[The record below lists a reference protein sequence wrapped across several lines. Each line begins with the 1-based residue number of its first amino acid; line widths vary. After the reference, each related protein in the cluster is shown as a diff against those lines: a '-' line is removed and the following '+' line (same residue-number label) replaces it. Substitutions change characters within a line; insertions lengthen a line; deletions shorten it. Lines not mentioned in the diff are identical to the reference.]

1 MKRTSKSRWH
11 QKEDNLKK
19 KKTSKRRQPQNEDI
33 FRKKK
38 LKIKWLSLNYQ
49 IKPAKPNLPIHQT
62 KPTKQNKTYQTKPT
76 KPFLPNKTYQ
86 IKPTEP
92 NLPNKTYH
100 TKPTK
105 QNLLNQSFQTSYQSK
120 ENKVNKDTIRAWQV
134 KACPELAKA
143 QLQLVSNFFS

>member
-1 MKRTSKSRWH
+1 MTSKRGQT
-11 QKEDNLKK
+11 QKGDNLKK
-19 KKTSKRRQPQNEDI
+19 KTTSKWQLQNKDNFE
-33 FRKKK
+33 KKK
-38 LKIKWLSLNYQ
+38 LKNKWLSLNFQ
-49 IKPAKPNLPIHQT
+49 IKPAKLNLPIHQT
-62 KPTKQNKTYQTKPT
+62 KPTKPNKIYQTKPT

-86 IKPTEP
+86 TKPTEP

-134 KACPELAKA
+134 KACPELGRA
-143 QLQLVSNFFS
+143 QPQLFLDLYL